1 MSAAREVRAELLLG
15 RKVLGPGGRVDA
27 RIEEIVLEPR
37 GEDYVVREYL
47 SGPEGFLEEMLDLAG
62 GMPLLRHLPFVGRKI
77 RRRPIRWDWLD
88 LSNPESPRLR
98 LPPSDKHG

>member
-1 MSAAREVRAELLLG
+1 MTAREVRAELLLG

-37 GEDYVVREYL
+37 GEEYVVREYL
-47 SGPEGFLEEMLDLAG
+47 SGPEGFLEEIMDFAAG
-62 GMPLLRHLPFVGRKI
+62 VPLLRWIPFLGRI

-88 LSNPESPRLR
+88 LSDPHHLRLR
-98 LPPSDKHG
+98 LPADSHA

>member
-1 MSAAREVRAELLLG
+1 MSADEVRAELLLG

-47 SGPEGFLEEMLDLAG
+47 SGPEGFLEEIIDFAG
-62 GMPLLRHLPFVGRKI
+62 DVPLLRAIPFLGRRI

-88 LSNPESPRLR
+88 LSDPDRLKLR
-98 LPPSDKHG
+98 AARDG

>member
-1 MSAAREVRAELLLG
+1 MTATHEVRAELLLN
-15 RKVLGPGGRVDA
+15 RKVLGPGGRVDC

-47 SGPEGFLEEMLDLAG
+47 SGPEGFLEELMDFVQG
-62 GMPLLRHLPFVGRKI
+62 VPLLKAIPFLGRRF

-88 LSNPESPRLR
+88 LSDPESPRLR
-98 LPPSDKHG
+98 TPASGAHG

>member
-1 MSAAREVRAELLLG
+1 MSAREVRAELLLG

-47 SGPEGFLEEMLDLAG
+47 SGPEGFLEEILDVALDV
-62 GMPLLRHLPFVGRKI
+62 PLLRAIPFLGRI

-88 LSNPESPRLR
+88 LSDPEHPELR
-98 LPPSDKHG
+98 VLSNG

>member
-1 MSAAREVRAELLLG
+1 MSAREVRAELLLG

-47 SGPEGFLEEMLDLAG
+47 SGPEGFLEEIFDFTLDV
-62 GMPLLRHLPFVGRKI
+62 PLFRSISFLGRRI

-88 LSNPESPRLR
+88 LSDPERPELR
-98 LPPSDKHG
+98 VLPHG

>member
-1 MSAAREVRAELLLG
+1 MSAREVRAELLLG
-15 RKVLGPGGRVDA
+15 RKVFGPGGRVDA

-47 SGPEGFLEEMLDLAG
+47 TGPEGWLEEILDFTVDV
-62 GMPLLRHLPFVGRKI
+62 PLLRVLPFLGRRI

-88 LSNPESPRLR
+88 LSDPGRPELR
-98 LPPSDKHG
+98 VSRRG

>member
-1 MSAAREVRAELLLG
+1 MSAPEVRAELLLG

-47 SGPEGFLEEMLDLAG
+47 SGPEGFLEEIFDFAAG
-62 GMPLLRHLPFVGRKI
+62 VPLLGSIPFLGRRI
-77 RRRPIRWDWLD
+77 RRRPIQWDWLD
-88 LSNPESPRLR
+88 LSNPEAPRLR
-98 LPPSDKHG
+98 PHPDARG

>member
-1 MSAAREVRAELLLG
+1 MSAREVRAELLLG

-47 SGPEGFLEEMLDLAG
+47 SGPEGFLEEILDFTVDV
-62 GMPLLRHLPFVGRKI
+62 PFFRYISFLGRRI

-88 LSNPESPRLR
+88 LSDPERPELR
-98 LPPSDKHG
+98 VPPHG

>member
-1 MSAAREVRAELLLG
+1 MSAREVRAELLLG

-47 SGPEGFLEEMLDLAG
+47 SGPEGFLEEILDFAVDV
-62 GMPLLRHLPFVGRKI
+62 PLLRAIPFLGRRI

-88 LSNPESPRLR
+88 LSDPDRPELR
-98 LPPSDKHG
+98 VPSHG

>member
-1 MSAAREVRAELLLG
+1 MSAPEVRAELLLG

-47 SGPEGFLEEMLDLAG
+47 SGPEGFLEEIFTFTVG
-62 GMPLLRHLPFVGRKI
+62 VPLLRSIPFLSRRI
-77 RRRPIRWDWLD
+77 RRRPIQWDWLD
-88 LSNPESPRLR
+88 LSNPDAPRLHSHLDAR
-98 LPPSDKHG
+98 G

>member
-1 MSAAREVRAELLLG
+1 VSAEVRAELLLG

-47 SGPEGFLEEMLDLAG
+47 SGPEGFLEEILDFAVDV
-62 GMPLLRHLPFVGRKI
+62 PLLRAIPFLGRRI
-77 RRRPIRWDWLD
+77 RRRPIRWEWLD
-88 LSNPESPRLR
+88 LSDPEHLKLR
-98 LPPSDKHG
+98 VPGDG

>member
-1 MSAAREVRAELLLG
+1 MSAREVRAELLLG

-47 SGPEGFLEEMLDLAG
+47 TGPEGFLEEIMDFAVG
-62 GMPLLRHLPFVGRKI
+62 VPLLRWIPLLGRRI
-77 RRRPIRWDWLD
+77 RRRPIRWEWLD
-88 LSNPESPRLR
+88 LSDPECPRLQS
-98 LPPSDKHG
+98 PSDSRG

>member
-1 MSAAREVRAELLLG
+1 
-15 RKVLGPGGRVDA
+15 VDA

-47 SGPEGFLEEMLDLAG
+47 SGPDGFLEELLDFTVDV
-62 GMPLLRHLPFVGRKI
+62 PLLRSIPILGRRI

-88 LSNPESPRLR
+88 LSDPERPALR
-98 LPPSDKHG
+98 LPANG

>member
-1 MSAAREVRAELLLG
+1 MSAREVRAELLLG

-47 SGPEGFLEEMLDLAG
+47 SGPEGFLEEIFDFTADV
-62 GMPLLRHLPFVGRKI
+62 PLFRSLSFLGPRI

-88 LSNPESPRLR
+88 LSDPERPALR
-98 LPPSDKHG
+98 VPPHD

>member
-1 MSAAREVRAELLLG
+1 VSAHEVRAELLLG
-15 RKVLGPGGRVDA
+15 RKVLGPGRRVDA

-47 SGPEGFLEEMLDLAG
+47 TGPEGWLEEILDFTVDV
-62 GMPLLRHLPFVGRKI
+62 PLLRAIPFLGRRI

-88 LSNPESPRLR
+88 LSDPERPELR
-98 LPPSDKHG
+98 VSRHG

>member
-1 MSAAREVRAELLLG
+1 MSTREVRAELLLG

-47 SGPEGFLEEMLDLAG
+47 SGPEGFLEELMDFAVDV
-62 GMPLLRHLPFVGRKI
+62 PLLRWIPFLGRRI

-88 LSNPESPRLR
+88 LSDPEHPRLR
-98 LPPSDKHG
+98 SPSRSRG

>member
-1 MSAAREVRAELLLG
+1 MSHREVRAELLLG

-47 SGPEGFLEEMLDLAG
+47 SGPEGFLEEIFDFAVG
-62 GMPLLRHLPFVGRKI
+62 VPLLRSIPLLVRRI

-88 LSNPESPRLR
+88 LSNPEAPRLH
-98 LPPSDKHG
+98 PHPDAGG